1 VTPKK
6 KTTSTSKNW
15 STSSREKDHSTRYCR
30 VVFPDPGYFANVLKS
45 KMKYDPF
52 TTYMFLLKNDA
63 FEKNLLR
70 HFDDASIASVLRFL
84 LNENLEVI
92 QEGLVGPL
100 R

>member
-1 VTPKK
+1 
-6 KTTSTSKNW
+6 
-15 STSSREKDHSTRYCR
+15 
-30 VVFPDPGYFANVLKS
+30 
-45 KMKYDPF
+45 MKYDPF

-63 FEKNLLR
+63 FEKDLLR